1 MCRPN
6 LHMLLSLPKKK
17 LSYEKKDSPW
27 ELGTSQ
33 LLSGSFLPQWLL
45 RVDLF
50 CVWKKSSLLFFESTL
65 TSYFLQLM
73 SPGICHF
80 SAQWGGPGR
89 EVSQKEAKSPFPF
102 SHTGTLRGCDR
113 GGRKSQGLAR
123 SNGWFL
129 PHPPQPDPQGCS
141 GWENG
146 FNLPASTLQK
156 EAQRFLR
163 QLTKSFEATLL
174 CSIILDQSWQ
184 SLIISFRCKFF

>member
-1 MCRPN
+1 M
-6 LHMLLSLPKKK
+6 KKK
-17 LSYEKKDSPW
+17 RFVLGIGHFSVTSRLFLATMAVKGRPVLCLEKIV
-27 ELGTSQ
+27 
-33 LLSGSFLPQWLL
+33 FA
-45 RVDLF
+45 
-50 CVWKKSSLLFFESTL
+50 FFESTF

-73 SPGICHF
+73 SPGMCHL

-102 SHTGTLRGCDR
+102 SHTGALRGCDR
-113 GGRKSQGLAR
+113 GGKKSQGLAR

-129 PHPPQPDPQGCS
+129 PHPPQPDPQGRS

-156 EAQRFLR
+156 EAQRFLK

-174 CSIILDQSWQ
+174 CSLILDQSRQ